1 MIRLLFAFTFFLSS
15 FAYANE
21 KAIICASIE
30 DDKNRLACYDQF
42 FKTKP
47 VVANKEIRKKIPARS
62 NIKNSKYQEVTKK
75 VNTKKEAVVNKEVN
89 DDTFFG
95 LNQKQIKEAK
105 NIEEDTSIN
114 SSITNAKVSI
124 TGKFSVKLN
133 NGQTWQSYTS
143 VPLTK
148 TRIFKSGNKITIKKA
163 RLGGFWLMDEASG
176 IQIKAKRIK

>member
-62 NIKNSKYQEVTKK
+62 NVNNSKYQEVTKK

-114 SSITNAKVSI
+114 SSITNTKVSI